1 METSA
6 NGLIFDSEGNEIL
19 SDTPI
24 PPGEHLEEGIEYIG
38 MTEGELA
45 DKMGMSEQEV
55 GELIRGEIAVTQ
67 DIADRLELVLGV
79 PSHMWVNLE
88 ARYQRTL
95 AAKRERE
102 AAARRV
108 EGVAVGSRGV

>member
-1 METSA
+1 MA
-6 NGLIFDSEGNEIL
+6 FDADGNEIL

-24 PPGEHLEEGIEYIG
+24 PPGEHLEEEIEYIG
-38 MTEGELA
+38 MTESELA
-45 DKMGMSEQEV
+45 DKMGMSEQAV
-55 GELIRGEIAVTQ
+55 GELIKGEIAVTQ
-67 DIADRLELVLGV
+67 DIADKLELVLGV

-95 AAKRERE
+95 TAKCKRE

-108 EGVAVGSRGV
+108 ESIRVRP

>member
-6 NGLIFDSEGNEIL
+6 NGLAFDAEGREIL

-38 MTEGELA
+38 MTERELA
-45 DKMGMSEQEV
+45 DKMGMSEQAV
-55 GELIRGEIAVTQ
+55 SELIRGEIAVTQ
-67 DIADRLELVLGV
+67 DIADKLELVLGV
-79 PSHMWVNLE
+79 PSHIWVNLE

-95 AAKRERE
+95 AVKRERE
-102 AAARRV
+102 AAATCV
-108 EGVAVGSRGV
+108 ESVSMRP